1 MPRRLAGRRPAPA
14 RELERALE
22 RPGSALRPGDRA
34 PNFVRVDQRG
44 RPFALYERRCGRP
57 SLLLV
62 SPVLDDTAIGVL
74 EALRAALPAETS
86 VGLAALRLQR
96 VPPPAAL
103 QTIDPDALPIL
114 ADDGA
119 VTKAYTGRSE
129 EHTSEL
135 QSLMRTSYAV
145 FC

>member
-74 EALRAALPAETS
+74 EALRAALP
-86 VGLAALRLQR
+86 
-96 VPPPAAL
+96 
-103 QTIDPDALPIL
+103 
-114 ADDGA
+114 
-119 VTKAYTGRSE
+119 RSE

-145 FC
+145 VCLKKTHQPVTPRTNRHSEA